1 MRGSSCCPA
10 QAPQG
15 TALVSYRCHGCF
27 PRGNTGNHR
36 VVSRAPP
43 APSPALRGSRGIGA
57 ELPPHRPGHTR
68 SRPPACCRY
77 RGLGRP
83 RGVRQR
89 QQNTA
94 GQQHPPGRPRSGLGR
109 RRCAAPLRGHSTA
122 RPGGPGHPGTR
133 ATQPA
138 RSEGPGA
145 LLQPRARSQ
154 DGSAPLS
161 SGANHASLPTPRP
174 ARYLP
179 TAAATAS
186 RPRRK
191 YSPARA
197 TSGPTA
203 TSDPGSKTPSRAGAQ
218 HGGLRGRGERSG
230 AGRDRRHG
238 ERSAGPSDSIPQCA
252 RGGHAG
258 PITALPHGSRPQ
270 PPPQLPAA
278 PQARAHRSVQLFIG
292 AQRGRCCMR
301 GARGG
306 PRPWDRS
313 LTAGPHGVGAVWGR
327 GPANQAGSHAGA
339 HAKRRLRA
347 GPGGSGAAGEAAVMW
362 GRPRGSRPGRGPAS
376 WCPAGPVS
384 GGAPC
389 LPGPR
394 AAAPRCALRVTA
406 GSGGG
411 PAAVQGSR
419 DPPRPVPLP
428 SSGSSSSPSPTSG
441 SSGSSGMSDTVR
453 AFRSSLRSAMP
464 PAKDTFCPPGGRGRD
479 GGQPWDGAATALPA
493 AGSWG
498 WQQS

>member
-68 SRPPACCRY
+68 SRPPAYCRY

-138 RSEGPGA
+138 RSEGPSA

-161 SGANHASLPTPRP
+161 SGANLASLPTPRP

-252 RGGHAG
+252 RGGARRPHHGAA
-258 PITALPHGSRPQ
+258 PRLPP
-270 PPPQLPAA
+270 PAA
-278 PQARAHRSVQLFIG
+278 PS
-292 AQRGRCCMR
+292 
-301 GARGG
+301 
-306 PRPWDRS
+306 
-313 LTAGPHGVGAVWGR
+313 
-327 GPANQAGSHAGA
+327 
-339 HAKRRLRA
+339 
-347 GPGGSGAAGEAAVMW
+347 
-362 GRPRGSRPGRGPAS
+362 
-376 WCPAGPVS
+376 
-384 GGAPC
+384 
-389 LPGPR
+389 
-394 AAAPRCALRVTA
+394 APRCPPSTGPPLCTAVYWGAARALLHA
-406 GSGGG
+406 GGTGRAPAVGPQPHCRPPRCGSSVGPRSRQPGREPCGGTREAQAPSGAGGQRGCGRSGGDVG
-411 PAAVQGSR
+411 QAAGVPAR
-419 DPPRPVPLP
+419 PRP
-428 SSGSSSSPSPTSG
+428 G
-441 SSGSSGMSDTVR
+441 
-453 AFRSSLRSAMP
+453 
-464 PAKDTFCPPGGRGRD
+464 
-479 GGQPWDGAATALPA
+479 
-493 AGSWG
+493 
-498 WQQS
+498 